1 MLPAVALN
9 HLDQT
14 FPSHSDT
21 KNGGTHLDYREASA
35 QTFENVFSDL
45 LAQLIECQRPLK
57 EMVRELQQKHSPTVR
72 LMITSRQIALS
83 QDLLAAAIPLDICA
97 PDEDI
102 RIYTQYRISNDNR
115 SSRFVSKA
123 TDLEDLIVTTVL
135 GNARDDDNNH
145 PSEKKPP
152 VMFLLAKLQIYTIAN
167 KISVKAIRKALESLP
182 AKLDELYHK
191 AMERIRRQPEDER
204 LLAKK
209 TLIWVVHTYRPLAFA
224 TIRHALAVEQG
235 TKHFDP
241 ENLSDSD
248 LILNACAGLV
258 VFEIESDS
266 LRLVHYTAQAYFKSH
281 PVLPYPHR
289 EIVKIC
295 VTYLSYDIFQIPHDQ
310 DEITLLRYHW
320 FGVSHFHLHDLH
332 LLLDYASF
340 FWGVHAAEDGDSDTH
355 ELVMDFLV
363 QSPKVTLRRI
373 KSYGY
378 ASLANTY
385 FVSNSGFAMAAL
397 FGPNRAMEKLRLGL
411 KDINS
416 LGYEGL
422 SALHLAASNGKA
434 ETITLI
440 SWGAKVNLLVA
451 GKSPLLMAII
461 TNYEAAIF
469 TLLENGA
476 DPNEQSPGHIPLKEA
491 AAHCDVLVIDALI
504 AHGAQIY
511 VPDPTR
517 TSLHSSIF
525 RGRTDVTRRLLE
537 MGRNA
542 ELSKHKSDW
551 SPLHTAVLS
560 GNVDCVELLLSHYVP
575 ARVRGGSQ
583 TPLHLA
589 AQDDFLACAKMLIQN
604 GADIEAKDQYGKTLL
619 VSQVPL
625 LVTITHDDVETLQRF
640 PTAHKDHLNRSVVDW
655 TGGMTALDY
664 AEYLGDDGTMAEML
678 RPYTKIRTERLTMS
692 LRDYMNKY
700 HPGHTYYDSNNGYEV
715 LYDENL
721 GSLDVVLKAKEGS
734 LYAMR

>member
-1 MLPAVALN
+1 
-9 HLDQT
+9 
-14 FPSHSDT
+14 
-21 KNGGTHLDYREASA
+21 
-35 QTFENVFSDL
+35 
-45 LAQLIECQRPLK
+45 
-57 EMVRELQQKHSPTVR
+57 
-72 LMITSRQIALS
+72 MITSRQIALS
-83 QDLLAAAIPLDICA
+83 QDLLAAAIPLDVCA

-102 RIYTQYRISNDNR
+102 RIYTQYQISNDNR

-135 GNARDDDNNH
+135 GKARDDDNNN

-266 LRLVHYTAQAYFKSH
+266 LRLVHYTAQDYFKSH

-289 EIVKIC
+289 EIVKTC

-332 LLLDYASF
+332 RLLDYASF

-363 QSPKVTLRRI
+363 QSSKVTLRRI

-397 FGPNRAMEKLRLGL
+397 FGPNRAMEKLRPGL

-434 ETITLI
+434 ETITTLI

-461 TNYEAAIF
+461 INYEAAIF

-619 VSQVPL
+619 VSQVPRESTYPYEKHIQQIPETFLYL
-625 LVTITHDDVETLQRF
+625 LSHAKVNATD
-640 PTAHKDHLNRSVVDW
+640 
-655 TGGMTALDY
+655 
-664 AEYLGDDGTMAEML
+664 
-678 RPYTKIRTERLTMS
+678 
-692 LRDYMNKY
+692 NK
-700 HPGHTYYDSNNGYEV
+700 
-715 LYDENL
+715 
-721 GSLDVVLKAKEGS
+721 
-734 LYAMR
+734 